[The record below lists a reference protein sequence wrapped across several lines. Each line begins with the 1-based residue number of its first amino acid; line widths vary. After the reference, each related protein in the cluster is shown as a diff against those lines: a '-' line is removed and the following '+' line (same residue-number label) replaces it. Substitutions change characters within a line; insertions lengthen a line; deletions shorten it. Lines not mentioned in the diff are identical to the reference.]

1 VKNKCT
7 KFSFRVP
14 SVKSANNL
22 NEQMIQNKR
31 NSTASSLFLSS
42 LSSTSAFSESND
54 YDQNEDM
61 DLFPQLNTI
70 KPRLMMQ
77 ISHQLQH

>member
-7 KFSFRVP
+7 QFSFRVP
-14 SVKSANNL
+14 LIKSANNL

-42 LSSTSAFSESND
+42 LSSTSALSESND